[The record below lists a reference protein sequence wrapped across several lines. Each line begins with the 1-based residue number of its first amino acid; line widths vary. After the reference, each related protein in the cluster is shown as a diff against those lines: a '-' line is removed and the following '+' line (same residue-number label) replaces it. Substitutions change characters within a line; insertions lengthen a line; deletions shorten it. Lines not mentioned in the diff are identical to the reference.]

1 MSTVDDLRSVIS
13 DYSLPELMRL
23 AQEGKKRIIKPDGT
37 IALEDATEAERM
49 AAYQEV
55 LLTKGNNWSAQK
67 LKDTVA
73 SEGMYYD
80 DTTGKYY
87 NTRDDMR
94 NRVNEITDQDEIEQ
108 RRDRQQ
114 IFVDALKKSKL
125 SIASVSGTDYGDMES
140 GLFTNTTE
148 QAIKRDIKTKK
159 MKTQRWVSSD
169 LDELQ
174 RMIQVLRDD
183 DNRAE
188 LGNDDNRDSLKSMLD
203 TLENAFSNPDIY
215 TQIDGRNLELMKVVQ
230 KYAENAYRSGGAPM
244 TIDEKKN
251 AEQGT
256 ATKVPTEYD
265 PDKVYGWDDPKGPD
279 GSW

>member
-1 MSTVDDLRSVIS
+1 
-13 DYSLPELMRL
+13 MRL

-265 PDKVYGWDDPKGPD
+265 PDKVYGRDDPKGPD